1 MNRISART
9 AVLAILAAFLPLGLL
24 LYRRNA

>member
-1 MNRISART
+1 VSKE
-9 AVLAILAAFLPLGLL
+9 LAAKALLAAFLPLGLL